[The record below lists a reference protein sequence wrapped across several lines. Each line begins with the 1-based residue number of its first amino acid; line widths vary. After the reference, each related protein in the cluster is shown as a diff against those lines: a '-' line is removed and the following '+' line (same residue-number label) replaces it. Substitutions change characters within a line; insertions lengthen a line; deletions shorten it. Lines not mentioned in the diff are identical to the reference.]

1 MYEYIY
7 KEKQLIQAETEKKI
21 QAAQEEANIF
31 YRDWQNAN
39 NLLEKEKLDKSK
51 IREAKTDVILAN
63 SKLQMRILE
72 LEEKLKILENK
83 ISYSTQAKTEAVFRI
98 EELTGEIL
106 SDEKKQKLEM
116 VIEGDKILQSKLRKF
131 ERIKKS

>member
-1 MYEYIY
+1 
-7 KEKQLIQAETEKKI
+7 
-21 QAAQEEANIF
+21 
-31 YRDWQNAN
+31 
-39 NLLEKEKLDKSK
+39 
-51 IREAKTDVILAN
+51 
-63 SKLQMRILE
+63 MRIVE
-72 LEEKLKILENK
+72 LEEKLQIMENK
-83 ISYSTQAKTEAVFRI
+83 LSYSTQAKTEAVFRI

>member
-1 MYEYIY
+1 
-7 KEKQLIQAETEKKI
+7 
-21 QAAQEEANIF
+21 
-31 YRDWQNAN
+31 
-39 NLLEKEKLDKSK
+39 
-51 IREAKTDVILAN
+51 
-63 SKLQMRILE
+63 MRIIE

-83 ISYSTQAKTEAVFRI
+83 LSYSIQAKTEAVFRI

>member
-1 MYEYIY
+1 
-7 KEKQLIQAETEKKI
+7 
-21 QAAQEEANIF
+21 
-31 YRDWQNAN
+31 
-39 NLLEKEKLDKSK
+39 
-51 IREAKTDVILAN
+51 
-63 SKLQMRILE
+63 MRILE

-83 ISYSTQAKTEAVFRI
+83 LSYSTQAKTEAVFRI

-116 VIEGDKILQSKLRKF
+116 VIDGDKLLQSKLTKF

>member
-1 MYEYIY
+1 
-7 KEKQLIQAETEKKI
+7 
-21 QAAQEEANIF
+21 
-31 YRDWQNAN
+31 
-39 NLLEKEKLDKSK
+39 
-51 IREAKTDVILAN
+51 
-63 SKLQMRILE
+63 MRILE

-83 ISYSTQAKTEAVFRI
+83 LSYSTQAKTEAVFRI

-131 ERIKKS
+131 ERHKKSLESELKLLKTEKEDQTKLITELSIKCFKYD